1 MATADC
7 QSSSLLDNMRSIL
20 RLMVLLP
27 LVYMITALESVDLPA
42 SVLFFNPSVQL
53 RHV

>member
-1 MATADC
+1 MATADY

-27 LVYMITALESVDLPA
+27 LVYMITGPA
-42 SVLFFNPSVQL
+42 YAGM
-53 RHV
+53 